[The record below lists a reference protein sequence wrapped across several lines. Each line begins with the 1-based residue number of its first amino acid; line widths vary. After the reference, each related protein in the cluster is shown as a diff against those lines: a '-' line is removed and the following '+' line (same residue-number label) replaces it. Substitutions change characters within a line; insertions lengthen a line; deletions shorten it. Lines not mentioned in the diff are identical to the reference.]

1 MDYVGCSAMALACLE
16 RAKIDTNNKDKWTA
30 EAKRWHELARGEK
43 SWRAQKRPSQQVM
56 HAGPMAQQ
64 RQQS

>member
-30 EAKRWHELARGEK
+30 DELL
-43 SWRAQKRPSQQVM
+43 PV
-56 HAGPMAQQ
+56 
-64 RQQS
+64 